1 MYGLIKRNKDLFGM
15 MSEMF
20 DDFSTGVESWAHGY
34 PRVNTS
40 EDDSNY
46 KVDVYYPGMKKEDF
60 KVSVENKVL
69 SIRSSFSDKKEE
81 NSEKYHFREFSK
93 REFCRNFS
101 LPDEVIKNK
110 IAASY
115 EDGVLKI
122 VIPKD
127 KVKEKQSKF
136 EVDIK

>member
-20 DDFSTGVESWAHGY
+20 DDFSTGVESWTHGY
-34 PRVNTS
+34 PKINTY

-60 KVSVENKVL
+60 KVNVENKVL
-69 SIRSSFSDKKEE
+69 SIRSSFSDKKEDT
-81 NSEKYHFREFSK
+81 EKYHFKEFSK
-93 REFCRNFS
+93 REFCRSFS
-101 LPDEVIKNK
+101 LPDEIVKSK

-127 KVKEKQSKF
+127 KAKEKQSKF
-136 EVDIK
+136 QVNIE